1 LPDQFSE
8 RRFAV
13 YFAPAAGSPL
23 AQAGARWLG
32 RDAISNMPLP
42 QPHIEGLP
50 ADRLAAITASPRRYG
65 FHATLKAPFSLAE
78 GRTASELHD
87 CAADLATRRQPFSF
101 NLSVGAISG
110 FLALVAVRPAAA
122 LLELEAGCVRD
133 LDRFRAPES
142 EAELQKRRAAG
153 LSARQEALLARWGY
167 PYVLDDFRF
176 HMTLSERLD
185 EPERGRIKALL
196 QDMLGPVLEAPVT
209 IDSISIFEQPER
221 GAPFVETARY
231 PLGG

>member
-1 LPDQFSE
+1 MANYPRYAIYYTSAQGSALDRFGASLLGYDAYGGGELPFPD
-8 RRFAV
+8 
-13 YFAPAAGSPL
+13 
-23 AQAGARWLG
+23 
-32 RDAISNMPLP
+32 
-42 QPHIEGLP
+42 GLP
-50 ADRLAAITASPRRYG
+50 SDWRDLTQDPRKYG

-110 FLALVAVRPAAA
+110 FLALVPVRPAAA
-122 LLELEAGCVRD
+122 LVELGAACVERFE
-133 LDRFRAPES
+133 RFRAPES
-142 EAELQKRRAAG
+142 RKEIERRRAAG
-153 LSARQEALLARWGY
+153 LSACQEALLARWGY
-167 PYVLDDFRF
+167 PYVLDEFRF

-196 QDMLGPVLEAPVT
+196 QDMFGPVLEAPVT
-209 IDSISIFEQPER
+209 IDSISIFEQPEG